1 MQITL
6 SKEVENLINTFSA
19 QHNISQAQMV
29 ERAIYSFLEDVR
41 DLEIAKEAYEE
52 FLQSGKQ
59 TTPAKQLFDEL
70 GL

>member
-1 MQITL
+1 MQIAL

-52 FLQSGKQ
+52 FLQSGGQ

>member
-29 ERAIYSFLEDVR
+29 ERAIYRFLEDVR

-52 FLQSGKQ
+52 FLQSGGQ